1 MLPFPLLRVG
11 AWSMRFLLILA
22 GLTAFVLS
30 AGCGGGDGL
39 PAPAPMD
46 GLVTVVPREQP
57 GFAPPPTATSW
68 PTFTPAPTEA
78 PATPPPSRSIPGTP
92 TPETRYPGG
101 PLLLGTPEA
110 AVVAP
115 AATVALEASAT
126 AVAPVPA
133 PSPAPVPI
141 EAVPSATPEPSPTPY
156 GRIPD
161 GESGEARFVEQSLFP
176 LMLAEVATSLLD
188 DFPPPTRFISRDV
201 RFVVWAVRYD
211 MTYVAEDF
219 SLDGFVQWWDMGP
232 PEENPPFVMLEEEVS
247 ITKSAF
253 QFHHGLGRQTPGF
266 WQPGPYRVAFLDADH
281 KEVVSW
287 DFEVR

>member
-1 MLPFPLLRVG
+1 
-11 AWSMRFLLILA
+11 MRFLLILA
-22 GLTAFVLS
+22 GLTAFALS

-39 PAPAPMD
+39 PAPAPLD

-68 PTFTPAPTEA
+68 PTFTPAPTAA
-78 PATPPPSRSIPGTP
+78 PATPRPSRSIPGTP
-92 TPETRYPGG
+92 TPEARYPGG
-101 PLLLGTPEA
+101 PLLLGTP
-110 AVVAP
+110 V
-115 AATVALEASAT
+115 AATPAPVAVAAPEAT
-126 AVAPVPA
+126 ATATATAAAPVPA
-133 PSPAPVPI
+133 SSPAPPPI
-141 EAVPSATPEPSPTPY
+141 EVVPSATPEPSPTPY

-188 DFPPPTRFISRDV
+188 DFPPSTRFISRDV

-219 SLDGFVQWWDMGP
+219 FLDGFVQWWDMGP